1 MFSKKI
7 TDSDAFI
14 EMPSATQA
22 LYFHLNQAAD
32 DDGFNNQIQ
41 VAMMKSHAGSDD
53 LKILLMKRYI
63 IRFESGVIVIKHW
76 RMHNTLRNDRYTPTS
91 FQDELSQL
99 GIKENKS
106 YTLANDGCQVVA
118 KLEPQYSIGKV
129 SIDKDSIDILGDE
142 NSPKHIIPYSQIID
156 YLNAKTGSKYKST
169 SAKTQKLI
177 KTRFD
182 EKFTEQDFYTVVDN
196 KVTTWLNNPKMNQYL
211 RPETLFGPKFEGY
224 LNEKGGNDGQNIRDN
239 KQNNS
244 GGYDTSKVVFNGD
257 TSAADK
263 EYDF

>member
-41 VAMMKSHAGSDD
+41 VAMMKSHASADD
-53 LKILLMKRYI
+53 LKILLMKKFI

-76 RMHNTLRNDRYTPTS
+76 RMHNTLRTDRYTPTS
-91 FQDELSQL
+91 FQDELAQL
-99 GIKENKS
+99 DIKENKS
-106 YTLANDGCQVVA
+106 YTKADDGCQVVA

-129 SIDKDSIDILGDE
+129 SIDKDNNILGDE
-142 NSPKHIIPYSQIID
+142 HPTVPPIPYSRIID

-169 SAKTQKLI
+169 STKTQTLI
-177 KTRFD
+177 KTRWN
-182 EKFTEQDFYTVVDN
+182 ERFTEQDFYTVIDN
-196 KVTTWLNNPKMNQYL
+196 KVATWLNDPKMNKFL
-211 RPETLFGPKFEGY
+211 RPETLFGTKFEGY
-224 LNEKGGNDGQNIRDN
+224 LNEKVNTDGQNSRN
-239 KQNNS
+239 NQQNT
-244 GGYDTSKVVFNGD
+244 GGQYDYSKVVYSGD
-257 TSAADK
+257 TSAAD
-263 EYDF
+263 EDIDF